1 MKRAVVVEL
10 VGPAGAGKTT
20 LAEGVSATDA
30 TVLSGLSLWGLP
42 RKDLMRSAL
51 ALAPVIAAAA
61 VRGSKS
67 RLRAGEIAQM
77 VRLGALC
84 GAKPTAI
91 A

>member
-20 LAEGVSATDA
+20 LAEGVSATDT

-77 VRLGALC
+77 VRLG
-84 GAKPTAI
+84 GQ
-91 A
+91 